1 MKTIKG
7 NIVDLHNETVFP
19 GAVHIA
25 EGVIAGIERERYWHD
40 SYIIPG
46 FVDAH
51 VHIESSMLTPAEFA
65 RLAVVQGTVAT
76 VSDPHEI
83 ANVLGPDGVRYM
95 MENGADVPFTFLFG
109 APSCVPAS
117 PFETSGA
124 VIGADQTGELLGD
137 ARIGYLSE
145 VMNFPGVIGGDPE
158 VLAKIEL
165 ARRLGKPVDGH
176 APGLRGQKLRKY
188 AAAGISTDHES
199 FDIEEAREKISF
211 GMKVQIR
218 EGSAARNLDALYP
231 LIAEY
236 PDHYMFCSDDKHPDD
251 LVRGHI
257 NVLAARA
264 VRAGMDVMKVLRCAC
279 LNPVLH
285 YGLDV
290 GLLRKGD
297 AADMVV
303 VNNLEEFAVLKTLVR
318 GETVVENGETC
329 LVHRP
334 AAPVNVFRANPKK
347 PADFLVRKRS
357 ALMRVIEV
365 IEGQLITGGS
375 LEAPIIEGDAAVCDT
390 SRDILKVTVV
400 NRYVD
405 APPAVGFIRGFGLK
419 NGAIASSVA
428 HDSHN
433 IIAVGVS
440 DEMIC
445 DAVNLVIEKKG
456 GISLVS
462 DEMKT
467 VLPLPVA
474 GIMSDGDGR
483 DVAVKYGRL
492 NVLAKELGTTLRA
505 PFMTLSFMA
514 LLVIPKLKLSDRG
527 LFDGENFTFTDLF
540 AE

>member
-1 MKTIKG
+1 LKTIKG

-19 GAVHIA
+19 GAVHIV

-83 ANVLGPDGVRYM
+83 ANVLGPDGVHYM
-95 MENGADVPFTFLFG
+95 MENGADVSFTFVFG

-145 VMNFPGVIGGDPE
+145 VMNFPGVIGGDRE

-218 EGSAARNLDALYP
+218 EGSAARNLDALCP

-236 PDHYMFCSDDKHPDD
+236 PDHCMFCSDDKHPDD

-303 VNNLEEFAVLKTLVR
+303 VNNLEELVVLKTLVR
-318 GETVVENGETC
+318 GKTVAENGETC

-334 AAPVNVFRANPKK
+334 AAPMNVFRANPKR

-375 LEAPIIEGDAAVCDT
+375 LEAPIFEGDAAVCDA

-400 NRYVD
+400 NRYAD

-462 DEMKT
+462 DETKT

-474 GIMSDGDGR
+474 GIMSDGDGW
-483 DVAVKYGRL
+483 DVAVKYSRL

>member
-19 GAVHIA
+19 GAVHIV

-83 ANVLGPDGVRYM
+83 ANVLGPDGVHYM
-95 MENGADVPFTFLFG
+95 MENGADVSFTFVFG

-145 VMNFPGVIGGDPE
+145 VMNFPGVIGGDRE

-218 EGSAARNLDALYP
+218 EGSAARNLDALCP

-236 PDHYMFCSDDKHPDD
+236 PDHCMFCSDDKHPDD

-303 VNNLEEFAVLKTLVR
+303 VNNLEELVVLKTLVR
-318 GETVVENGETC
+318 GKTVAENGETC

-334 AAPVNVFRANPKK
+334 AAPMNVFRANPKR

-375 LEAPIIEGDAAVCDT
+375 LEAPIFEGDAAVCDA

-400 NRYVD
+400 NRYAD

-462 DEMKT
+462 DETKT

-474 GIMSDGDGR
+474 GIMSDGDGW
-483 DVAVKYGRL
+483 DVAVKYSRL

>member
-83 ANVLGPDGVRYM
+83 ANVLGPDGVHYM

-236 PDHYMFCSDDKHPDD
+236 PDHCMFCSDDKHPDD

-318 GETVVENGETC
+318 GETVAENGETH

-334 AAPVNVFRANPKK
+334 AAPVNVFRANPKR

-390 SRDILKVTVV
+390 SRDILKITVV
-400 NRYVD
+400 NRYAD

-505 PFMTLSFMA
+505 PFMTLSFMT

-527 LFDGENFTFTDLF
+527 LFDGENFAFTDLF
-540 AE
+540 TE